1 MNQIPAEELQPWQLN
16 VAQSLK
22 GTSFAPLGLRK
33 GQDFTEY
40 DLMYVNTGR
49 LFWGVQNVVGRG
61 FEKSENRPTNL
72 QIPMLRK

>member
-1 MNQIPAEELQPWQLN
+1 MATQHGAKPGGHIHR
-16 VAQSLK
+16 S
-22 GTSFAPLGLRK
+22 LGLRK

-61 FEKSENRPTNL
+61 FEKPENRPTNL
-72 QIPMLRK
+72 QIPMVRN